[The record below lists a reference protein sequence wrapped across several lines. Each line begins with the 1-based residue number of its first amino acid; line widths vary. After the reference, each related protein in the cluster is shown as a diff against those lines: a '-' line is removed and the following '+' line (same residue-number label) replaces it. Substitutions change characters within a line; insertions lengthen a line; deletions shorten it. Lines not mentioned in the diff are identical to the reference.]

1 MVCIPLRR
9 LNSSSLLDCDK
20 LRWSRVDRR
29 VSEGVGDLWIVL
41 LSRCVLRVGDLEV
54 RRDRVDVLVCGGD
67 GDLLLDRVV
76 SLVFEGDPRT
86 CWV

>member
-20 LRWSRVDRR
+20 LRWSRVDRL

-41 LSRCVLRVGDLEV
+41 LSRCVLRVGDFEV
-54 RRDRVDVLVCGGD
+54 RRNRVDAHVRNGE
-67 GDLLLDRVV
+67 GDLLLDRLV
-76 SLVFEGDPRT
+76 SLVFEGDLPT